1 MCSSPW
7 GLPESLR
14 KERVGQGGDGGDDSE
29 MLRVT
34 LSLLHPVLP
43 SFEVQLT
50 PNKTF
55 FYLNDEALGVNIQA
69 R

>member
-1 MCSSPW
+1 
-7 GLPESLR
+7 
-14 KERVGQGGDGGDDSE
+14 

-34 LSLLHPVLP
+34 TVFIHPVLP

-55 FYLNDEALGVNIQA
+55 FSLNDEALGVDIKA
-69 R
+69 W

>member
-1 MCSSPW
+1 M
-7 GLPESLR
+7 
-14 KERVGQGGDGGDDSE
+14 GQGGDGGDDSE